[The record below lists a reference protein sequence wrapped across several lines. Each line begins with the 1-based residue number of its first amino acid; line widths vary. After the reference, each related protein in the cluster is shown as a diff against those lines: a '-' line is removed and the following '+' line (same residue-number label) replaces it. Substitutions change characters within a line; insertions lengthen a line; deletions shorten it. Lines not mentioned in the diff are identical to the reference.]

1 MTSNSLIQTEVIGG
15 LGIITLDRAKA
26 LNALTHAMVL
36 QLADALRAFAADEAV
51 EQVLITGAGDRALC
65 AGGDGSQELAA
76 DILVPEVL
84 ASIGE
89 WGPTPL
95 PEPPK
100 VSEAVEETRFVTR
113 LRRRL
118 THR

>member
-1 MTSNSLIQTEVIGG
+1 MRRS
-15 LGIITLDRAKA
+15 
-26 LNALTHAMVL
+26 
-36 QLADALRAFAADEAV
+36 QLPDDLP
-51 EQVLITGAGDRALC
+51 
-65 AGGDGSQELAA
+65 LAA

-100 VSEAVEETRFVTR
+100 VSEAVADGVILARGCVHGTRP
-113 LRRRL
+113 
-118 THR
+118 